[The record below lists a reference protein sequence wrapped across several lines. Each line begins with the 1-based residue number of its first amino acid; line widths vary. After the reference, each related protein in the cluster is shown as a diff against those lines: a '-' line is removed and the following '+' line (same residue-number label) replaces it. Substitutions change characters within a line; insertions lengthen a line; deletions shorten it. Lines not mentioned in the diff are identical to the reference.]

1 MAFFDK
7 NHIFTEINKYQKKY
21 QMMKKILLSAILLSQ
36 FSFFSNS
43 QCTETSEKRILLVGD
58 SWAFFMNVDQTINKV
73 MKDWGH
79 SNYTYYT
86 DLVLSE
92 NGAETDDF
100 LLPAKKQKIQ
110 DKLNEFPSINV
121 VHLSIGGNDVLGSW
135 KVNFT
140 NQQTDSLQNAVFQR
154 LDSVITFIKS
164 ARPGIQILWSG
175 YTYPNF
181 GEVIGTLPALLQA
194 QHPFYGT
201 WQGMGF
207 PTFAQLNAVQN
218 EFTDLIYNYYLN
230 DTQVKVI
237 PATGL
242 MQYAFGQPTA
252 LGVAPGGSYPAFT
265 VPMPY
270 GKPDYP
276 SPKNTMRDYGVT
288 KDCFHLSVAGY
299 YEMISHHTRKFYHK
313 FLMDDVYALAT
324 FNESGSVS
332 SLNNI
337 SANQYVGQESGESM
351 TSIFSFDVQMTENFV
366 DKGSIFLR
374 VDEITGTN
382 FLKTGLEV
390 KMIHGNFGAQSTLEA
405 ADYSASGD
413 ATAVPCV
420 FGTDAVGK
428 WVRLDLPTSL
438 LATIKNGKNQFAIS
452 APGITGSK
460 VKFTDASDPEL
471 APVLNLKLGASYASV
486 NDVTISNAV
495 VYPNPTTGKVTI
507 QVNNSVS
514 DIFVTD
520 LTGRKVEF
528 KIIDSNSIDISSL
541 PEGLYML
548 NFMNNNQIQSK
559 KILKVN

>member
-1 MAFFDK
+1 
-7 NHIFTEINKYQKKY
+7 
-21 QMMKKILLSAILLSQ
+21 MKKILLSAFLLSQ
-36 FSFFSNS
+36 FSFFANS
-43 QCTETSEKRILLVGD
+43 QCTETSENRILLVGD

-121 VHLSIGGNDVLGSW
+121 VHLSIGGNDVLGNWNVS
-135 KVNFT
+135 FT
-140 NQQTDSLQNAVFQR
+140 QQQTDSLQNAVFER

-181 GEVIGTLPALLQA
+181 GEVIGTIPSLLQS

-218 EFTDLIYNYYLN
+218 AFTDMIANFYNS
-230 DTQVKVI
+230 DPQVTVI

-242 MQYAFGQPTA
+242 MQYAFGQGTP
-252 LGVAPGGSYPAFT
+252 LGVAPGGSYPVFT

-270 GKPDYP
+270 GKTDYP
-276 SPKNTMRDYGVT
+276 SPRGTMRDYGVT
-288 KDCFHLSVAGY
+288 VDCFHLSVAGY
-299 YEMISHHTRKFYHK
+299 YELISYHTRKFYHK
-313 FLMDDVYALAT
+313 FLMDDVQTLAT
-324 FNESGSVS
+324 FNESGTVT

-337 SANQYVGQESGESM
+337 DAHQYVGQENGESM

-374 VDEITGTN
+374 IDEITGTN
-382 FLKTGLEV
+382 FLTSGLEV
-390 KMIHGNFGAQSTLEA
+390 KMIHGNFGAQSTLEV
-405 ADYSASGD
+405 ADYSATGD

-428 WVRLDLPTSL
+428 WIRLDLPSSL

-452 APGITGSK
+452 APGITGAK

-471 APVLNLKLGASYASV
+471 APVLNLKLGGSYASV
-486 NDVTISNAV
+486 NDITLSNAV
-495 VYPNPTTGKVTI
+495 VYPNPTNGKVTI
-507 QVNNSVS
+507 QANNVVS

-520 LTGRKVEF
+520 ITGRKVDF
-528 KIIDSNSIDISSL
+528 KLMDASSIDVSEL
-541 PEGLYML
+541 PEGVYIL
-548 NFMNNNQIQSK
+548 NFVHNQEVQSK
-559 KILKVN
+559 RILKVN

>member
-1 MAFFDK
+1 
-7 NHIFTEINKYQKKY
+7 
-21 QMMKKILLSAILLSQ
+21 MKKLILSTLLLTQ
-36 FSFFSNS
+36 FSFFSNA
-43 QCTETSEKRILLVGD
+43 QCSETSENKILLVGD
-58 SWAFFMNVDQTINKV
+58 SWAFFMNVDQTIKKV

-92 NGAETDDF
+92 NGAQTDDF

-135 KVNFT
+135 NVSFT
-140 NQQTDSLQNAVFQR
+140 QQQTDSLQDAVFQR

-181 GEVIGTLPALLQA
+181 GEVIGTIPSFLQST
-194 QHPFYGT
+194 HPFHST

-207 PTFAQLNAVQN
+207 PTFAQLNEVQN
-218 EFTDLIYNYYLN
+218 DFTDLIYNYYDN
-230 DTQVKVI
+230 DPQVTVI

-242 MQYAFGQPTA
+242 MQYVFGQDTP
-252 LGVAPGGSYPAFT
+252 LGVAPGGSYAAFT

-288 KDCFHLSVAGY
+288 KDCFHLSAAGY
-299 YEMISHHTRKFYHK
+299 YEMISNHTRKFYHK
-313 FLMDDVYALAT
+313 LLMDDVYTLAT

-337 SANQYVGQESGESM
+337 DADQYVGDENGEKF
-351 TSIFSFDVQMTENFV
+351 TSIFSFNVQMPESFV
-366 DKGSIFLR
+366 EKASVFLR
-374 VDEITGTN
+374 IDEITGTN
-382 FLKTGLEV
+382 FLTNGLEV
-390 KMIHGNFGAQSTLEA
+390 KLINGFFGTQSVLEA
-405 ADYSASGD
+405 SDFSAAGD

-428 WVRLDLPTSL
+428 WIRLDLPANL
-438 LATIKNGKNQFAIS
+438 LPFIKNGKNQIAIS
-452 APGITGSK
+452 APGVTASK
-460 VKFTDASDPEL
+460 VKFTDASEPEL
-471 APVLNLKLGASYASV
+471 APVLNLKLGESYAST
-486 NDVTISNAV
+486 NSIEISTSL
-495 VYPNPTTGKVTI
+495 VYPNPTTGYLTI
-507 QVNNSVS
+507 QANNAVT
-514 DIFVTD
+514 DVFVTD
-520 LTGRKVEF
+520 ITGRKVAF
-528 KIIDSNSIDISSL
+528 SIIDTTSIDLSAL
-541 PEGLYML
+541 PEGVYIL
-548 NFMNNNQIQSK
+548 NFVSNNEIHSK

>member
-1 MAFFDK
+1 
-7 NHIFTEINKYQKKY
+7 
-21 QMMKKILLSAILLSQ
+21 MKKIVLSALLLTQ

-43 QCTETSEKRILLVGD
+43 QCTETSENKILLVGD
-58 SWAFFMNVDQTINKV
+58 SWAFFMNADQTINKV

-79 SNYTYYT
+79 SNYKYYT

-110 DKLNEFPSINV
+110 EKLNEFPSINV

-135 KVNFT
+135 NVNFT
-140 NQQTDSLQNAVFQR
+140 AQQTDSLQDAVFQR

-181 GEVIGTLPALLQA
+181 GEVIGSMPSFLQSS
-194 QHPFYGT
+194 HPFYGT

-207 PTFAQLNAVQN
+207 PTFIQLNTVQN
-218 EFTDLIYNYYLN
+218 QFTDLINNFYAA
-230 DTQVKVI
+230 DSQVTVI

-242 MQYAFGQPTA
+242 MQYAFGQAVP
-252 LGVAPGGSYPAFT
+252 LGVAPGGSYAAFT

-276 SPKNTMRDYGVT
+276 SPKETMRDYGVT

-299 YEMISHHTRKFYHK
+299 YELVSQHTRKFYHK
-313 FLMDDVYALAT
+313 FLMDDVYTLAT

-332 SLNNI
+332 SMNNMNA
-337 SANQYVGQESGESM
+337 SQYVGDENGEKF
-351 TSIFSFDVQMTENFV
+351 TSIFSFDVQMPESFV
-366 DKGSIFLR
+366 DKASVFIR
-374 VDEITGTN
+374 IDEMTGTN
-382 FLKTGLEV
+382 FLNSGLEV
-390 KMIHGNFGAQSTLEA
+390 KLINGFFGTQSVLEA
-405 ADYSASGD
+405 ADFSAAGD

-428 WVRLDLPTSL
+428 WIRLDLPANL
-438 LATIKNGKNQFAIS
+438 LPFIKNGKIQIAVS
-452 APGITGSK
+452 APAATASK

-471 APVLNLKLGASYASV
+471 APVLNLKLGASYASTE
-486 NDVTISNAV
+486 NIEMSNSMI
-495 VYPNPTTGKVTI
+495 YPNPTTGLLTIKANNAVTD
-507 QVNNSVS
+507 V
-514 DIFVTD
+514 FVTD
-520 LTGRKVEF
+520 ITGRKVAF
-528 KIIDSNSIDISSL
+528 TVIDANSIDISTL
-541 PEGLYML
+541 PEGIYML
-548 NFMNNNQIQSK
+548 NFVNNKEVHSK
-559 KILKVN
+559 KILKVD

>member
-1 MAFFDK
+1 
-7 NHIFTEINKYQKKY
+7 
-21 QMMKKILLSAILLSQ
+21 MKKIVLSALLLTQ

-43 QCTETSEKRILLVGD
+43 QCTETSENKILLVGD
-58 SWAFFMNVDQTINKV
+58 SWAFFMNADQTINKV

-79 SNYTYYT
+79 SNYKYYT

-110 DKLNEFPSINV
+110 EKLNEFPSINV

-135 KVNFT
+135 NVNFT
-140 NQQTDSLQNAVFQR
+140 AQQTDSLQDAVFQR

-181 GEVIGTLPALLQA
+181 GEVIGSMPSFLQSS
-194 QHPFYGT
+194 HPFYGT

-207 PTFAQLNAVQN
+207 PTFIQLNTVQN
-218 EFTDLIYNYYLN
+218 QFTDLINNFYAA
-230 DTQVKVI
+230 DSQVTVI

-242 MQYAFGQPTA
+242 MQYAFGQAVP
-252 LGVAPGGSYPAFT
+252 LGVAPGGSYAAFT

-276 SPKNTMRDYGVT
+276 SPKETMRDYGVT

-299 YEMISHHTRKFYHK
+299 YELVSQHTRKFYHK
-313 FLMDDVYALAT
+313 FLMDDVYTLAT

-332 SLNNI
+332 SMNNMNA
-337 SANQYVGQESGESM
+337 SQYVGDENGEKF
-351 TSIFSFDVQMTENFV
+351 TSIFSFDVQMPESFV
-366 DKGSIFLR
+366 DKASVFIR
-374 VDEITGTN
+374 IDEMTGTN
-382 FLKTGLEV
+382 FLNSGLEV
-390 KMIHGNFGAQSTLEA
+390 KLINGFFGTQSVLEA
-405 ADYSASGD
+405 ADFSAAGD

-428 WVRLDLPTSL
+428 WIRLDLPANL
-438 LATIKNGKNQFAIS
+438 LPFIKNGKIQIAVS
-452 APGITGSK
+452 APAVTASK

-471 APVLNLKLGASYASV
+471 APVLNLKLGASYASTE
-486 NDVTISNAV
+486 NIEMSNSMI
-495 VYPNPTTGKVTI
+495 YPNPTTGLLTIKANNAVTD
-507 QVNNSVS
+507 V
-514 DIFVTD
+514 FVTD
-520 LTGRKVEF
+520 ITGRKVAF
-528 KIIDSNSIDISSL
+528 TVIDANSIDISTL
-541 PEGLYML
+541 PEGIYML
-548 NFMNNNQIQSK
+548 NFVNNKEVHSK
-559 KILKVN
+559 KILKVD

>member
-1 MAFFDK
+1 
-7 NHIFTEINKYQKKY
+7 
-21 QMMKKILLSAILLSQ
+21 MKKIVLSALLLTQ

-43 QCTETSEKRILLVGD
+43 QCTETSENKILLVGD
-58 SWAFFMNVDQTINKV
+58 SWAFFMNADQTINKV

-79 SNYTYYT
+79 SNYKYYT

-110 DKLNEFPSINV
+110 EKLNEFPSINV

-135 KVNFT
+135 NVNFT
-140 NQQTDSLQNAVFQR
+140 AQQTDSLQDAVFQR

-181 GEVIGTLPALLQA
+181 GEVIGSMPSFLQSS
-194 QHPFYGT
+194 HPFYGT

-207 PTFAQLNAVQN
+207 PTFIQLNTVQN
-218 EFTDLIYNYYLN
+218 QFTDLINNFYAA
-230 DTQVKVI
+230 DSQVTVI

-242 MQYAFGQPTA
+242 MQYAFGQAVP
-252 LGVAPGGSYPAFT
+252 LGVAPGGSYAAFT

-276 SPKNTMRDYGVT
+276 SPKETMRDYGVT

-299 YEMISHHTRKFYHK
+299 YELVSQHTRKFYHK
-313 FLMDDVYALAT
+313 FLMDDVYTLAT

-332 SLNNI
+332 SLNNMNA
-337 SANQYVGQESGESM
+337 SQYVGDENGEKF
-351 TSIFSFDVQMTENFV
+351 TSIFSFDVQMPESFV
-366 DKGSIFLR
+366 DKASVFIR
-374 VDEITGTN
+374 IDEMTGTN
-382 FLKTGLEV
+382 FFNSGLEV
-390 KMIHGNFGAQSTLEA
+390 KLINGFFGTQSVLEA
-405 ADYSASGD
+405 ADFSAAGD

-428 WVRLDLPTSL
+428 WIRLDLPANL
-438 LATIKNGKNQFAIS
+438 LPFIKNGKIQIAVS
-452 APGITGSK
+452 APAATASK

-471 APVLNLKLGASYASV
+471 APVLNLKLGASYASTE
-486 NDVTISNAV
+486 NIEMSNSMI
-495 VYPNPTTGKVTI
+495 YPNPTTGLLTIKANNAVTD
-507 QVNNSVS
+507 V
-514 DIFVTD
+514 FVTD
-520 LTGRKVEF
+520 ITGRKVAF
-528 KIIDSNSIDISSL
+528 TVINANSIDISTL
-541 PEGLYML
+541 PEGIYML
-548 NFMNNNQIQSK
+548 NFVNNKEVHSK
-559 KILKVN
+559 KILKVD